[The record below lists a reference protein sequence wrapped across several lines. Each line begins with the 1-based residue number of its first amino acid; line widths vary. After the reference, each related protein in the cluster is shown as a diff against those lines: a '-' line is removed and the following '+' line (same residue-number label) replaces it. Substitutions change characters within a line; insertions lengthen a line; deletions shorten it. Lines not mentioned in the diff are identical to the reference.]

1 MRAKQRH
8 QQGFSLIEI
17 LVAFMILAM
26 SLAILG
32 GTFFSLAR
40 APEFVSNL
48 SLITPHAW
56 FLRGLDEL
64 ASPTGAVSDVLLAV
78 AVMVGIGIVTGGIG
92 LMRARRLVV
101 GR

>member
-1 MRAKQRH
+1 MAATLARTEEQAS
-8 QQGFSLIEI
+8 GWN
-17 LVAFMILAM
+17 AILAM